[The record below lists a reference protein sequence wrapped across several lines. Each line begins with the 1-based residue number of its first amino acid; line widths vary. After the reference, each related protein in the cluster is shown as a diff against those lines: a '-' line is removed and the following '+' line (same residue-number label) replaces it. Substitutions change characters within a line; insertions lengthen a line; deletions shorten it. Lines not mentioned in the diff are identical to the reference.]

1 MVQLCVLIAMVL
13 AQLYTGD
20 EIIALYYKKTI
31 LFYGNLK
38 QFNIKNY
45 KQVLP
50 FFVVFETR
58 FWNIAQ
64 ARLRIPT
71 SALDSP
77 GPELPNLT

>member
-1 MVQLCVLIAMVL
+1 MVAVLCSSCDGAYPTMQVKKSYD
-13 AQLYTGD
+13 YTVKKKLSYD
-20 EIIALYYKKTI
+20 NLKKVQYKK
-31 LFYGNLK
+31 N
-38 QFNIKNY
+38 

-64 ARLRIPT
+64 ARLRILT

-77 GPELPNLT
+77 GPELPSLT